1 MIRKVKKK
9 DYGKYDVK
17 GFRLG
22 QDVLIKGH
30 GNTIYTIVGLDLD
43 LKNIVCILLN
53 DASCSGIRLKSLDND
68 DFDIVYTKGAR
79 KQKYNKWIS
88 SDDVLEVI
96 E

>member
-22 QDVLIKGH
+22 QDVLLKEH
-30 GNTIYTIVGLDLD
+30 GNTIYTIVGLGLWQ
-43 LKNIVCILLN
+43 LAVLQMEMGYILEADQL
-53 DASCSGIRLKSLDND
+53 AAAALL
-68 DFDIVYTKGAR
+68 R
-79 KQKYNKWIS
+79 K
-88 SDDVLEVI
+88 VLLVEM